1 MWGSGEAVRDEEED
15 ADGKKRNGLKRT
27 NQINSLLRNYSWKM

>member
-1 MWGSGEAVRDEEED
+1 MRDEEED

-27 NQINSLLRNYSWKM
+27 NQINSLLRNYS